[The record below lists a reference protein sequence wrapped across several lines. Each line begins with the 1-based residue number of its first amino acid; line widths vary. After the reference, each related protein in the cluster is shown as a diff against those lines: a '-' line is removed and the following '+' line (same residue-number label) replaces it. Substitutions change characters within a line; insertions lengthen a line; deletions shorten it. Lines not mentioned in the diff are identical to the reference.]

1 MARKTILPVAA
12 AAAWLALA
20 PADVAAQERALVQR
34 CSLLATSSSVISP
47 NAVRFCNM
55 VAQAIEIAQPV
66 VGFAAAGG
74 NPVPGTASTLGMR
87 LGALPRLS
95 LAGRATGVFADL
107 PPILDFDDRREIGI
121 FVPSLNVDGAIG
133 IMSGWSLAP
142 TVGGVGSLDGLLSI
156 GVLPLP
162 GGEDGFRDS
171 PWTVG
176 GGLRLGILRE
186 SFTMPGIS
194 VTGMYRRVGGF
205 TFGDRDLTMDD
216 SSFEM
221 DMGIWSLRGTV
232 GKRIMFLGLTLGAAY
247 DHYSSDVEFAFR
259 DPEGLAAT
267 PIRIRYDDFEN
278 DRFALFGNVSWT
290 VLILS
295 LVAEVGWQSGADAVP
310 GALPA
315 NVDFDAEGSRF
326 FGSLA
331 LRLSI

>member
-1 MARKTILPVAA
+1 MGRKTILAVAV
-12 AAAWLALA
+12 AAAWLALSPRSA
-20 PADVAAQERALVQR
+20 AAQEAALVQR
-34 CSLLATSSSVISP
+34 CAARTAGASVE
-47 NAVRFCNM
+47 ARRFCNL

-66 VGFAAAGG
+66 VGLAATGG

-95 LAGRATGVFADL
+95 LAVRATGVFADL
-107 PPILDFDDRREIGI
+107 PPVLDFDDTDEIGI

-133 IMSGWSLAP
+133 ILSGFSVAP
-142 TVGGVGSLDGLLSI
+142 TVGGVGSLDGLLSV

-162 GGEDGFRDS
+162 GGDDGFRDS

-194 VTGMYRRVGGF
+194 ITGMYRRVGGF
-205 TFGDRDLTMDD
+205 EFGDPDLARDDAFFDTDV
-216 SSFEM
+216 
-221 DMGIWSLRGTV
+221 GIWSLRGTV
-232 GKRIMFLGLTLGAAY
+232 GKRIAFLGLTLGAAY

-259 DPEGLAAT
+259 DPTALAGT
-267 PIRIRYDDFEN
+267 PIRVSFDDFDN
-278 DRFALFGNVSWT
+278 SRFALFGNVSWT

-295 LVAEVGWQSGADAVP
+295 LVAELGWQSGADAVP

-315 NVDFDAEGSRF
+315 SVDFDAEGSRF

>member
-66 VGFAAAGG
+66 VGLAATGG

-95 LAGRATGVFADL
+95 LAVRTTGVFAEL
-107 PPILDFDDRREIGI
+107 PPILDFGDTRDIGI
-121 FVPSLNVDGAIG
+121 FVPTLNVDGAIG
-133 IMSGWSLAP
+133 ILSGFSVAP
-142 TVGGVGSLDGLLSI
+142 TVGGVGSVDGLLSI
-156 GVLPLP
+156 GIVPLP
-162 GGEDGFRDS
+162 GGDDGFRDS

-176 GGLRLGILRE
+176 AGLRVGILRE

-194 VTGMYRRVGGF
+194 ISGMYRRVGGF
-205 TFGDRDLTMDD
+205 EFGDRDLTLDD
-216 SSFEM
+216 SFF
-221 DMGIWSLRGTV
+221 DMSVGIWSLRGTI
-232 GKRIMFLGLTLGAAY
+232 GKRIAFLGLTLGAGY
-247 DHYSSDVEFAFR
+247 DHFSSDVDFGFNDPTSFA
-259 DPEGLAAT
+259 PN
-267 PIRIRYDDFEN
+267 PIRISFEDFDN
-278 DRFALFGNVSWT
+278 GRFALFGNVSWT

-295 LVAEVGWQSGADAVP
+295 LVGEVGWQSGADVIP
-310 GALPA
+310 GALPGG
-315 NVDFDAEGSRF
+315 VDFDAEGSNF